1 MIGKMESRNLPLL
14 RGSTGA
20 MEAGLKKIGHMYT
33 YTNLKDSD
41 QLSEIDSSYSL
52 KFRESP
58 SP

>member
-1 MIGKMESRNLPLL
+1 MESRNLPLL

-20 MEAGLKKIGHMYT
+20 YEAGLKKNGHMYT

-52 KFRESP
+52 KFRESS